1 MKKKA
6 IASAVS
12 LMLVLLLAGCGND
25 GGGTDAADKNLS
37 GPSADWKTHYET
49 MDSMVTDT
57 DLIVKGKVTG
67 HSEELRNDVVFT
79 RQNVEVVTVIKSD
92 SDNPPEEITVLQTGG
107 SKDGVVTEA
116 FPEAPLLETGETYL
130 LFLEHTDEGHYLVG
144 GGYQGVAEIDDESI
158 SFICDFDNITREM
171 EKIPASEVETEI
183 AAIAEK
189 AQQ

>member
-116 FPEAPLLETGETYL
+116 FPEAPLPQTARTISQFHTCL
-130 LFLEHTDEGHYLVG
+130 LPHY
-144 GGYQGVAEIDDESI
+144 
-158 SFICDFDNITREM
+158 
-171 EKIPASEVETEI
+171 
-183 AAIAEK
+183 
-189 AQQ
+189 

>member
-37 GPSADWKTHYET
+37 GPSADWKTHYDT

-67 HSEELRNDVVFT
+67 H
-79 RQNVEVVTVIKSD
+79 
-92 SDNPPEEITVLQTGG
+92 
-107 SKDGVVTEA
+107 
-116 FPEAPLLETGETYL
+116 
-130 LFLEHTDEGHYLVG
+130 
-144 GGYQGVAEIDDESI
+144 
-158 SFICDFDNITREM
+158 
-171 EKIPASEVETEI
+171 
-183 AAIAEK
+183 
-189 AQQ
+189 